1 MEYLTVR
8 RKVVVEY
15 KYEAWGNHAVPD
27 ANGTD
32 ISDAAHIGNINSFR
46 YHEYPYDTETGF
58 YY

>member
-15 KYEAWGNHAVPD
+15 KYDAWGNHAVPD

-32 ISDAAHIGNINSFR
+32 ISDATRRISV
-46 YHEYPYDTETGF
+46 T
-58 YY
+58 